1 MVNVSKKYLK
11 NDLISSSWNGFIK
24 EIKNARNQEEIKALF
39 NKFFSSAEQ
48 IALEKRL
55 AIIFLSKQGFSH
67 REIGRILDV
76 SPTTVGFVKR
86 GFKDKEKIIRKENLK
101 YVSAIRETKIGKS
114 SSRFPTYK
122 GRGRWRFLNSM

>member
-11 NDLISSSWNGFIK
+11 NDLINSSWSGFIK
-24 EIKNARNQEEIKALF
+24 EIKNTINQEEIKALF
-39 NKFFSSAEQ
+39 NKFFSSTEQ

-55 AIIFLSKQGFSH
+55 AIIFLSKQGLRH

-86 GFKDKEKIIRKENLK
+86 GFKNKEKIIQKKNLK
-101 YVSAIRETKIGKS
+101 YVSATREIKTGKFN
-114 SSRFPTYK
+114 SRFPTYK

>member
-11 NDLISSSWNGFIK
+11 NDLINSSWDSFIK
-24 EIKNARNQEEIKALF
+24 EIKNAKNREEIIALF
-39 NKFFSSAEQ
+39 RKFFSSAEQ
-48 IALEKRL
+48 IAFEKRL
-55 AIIFLSKQGFSH
+55 AIIFLSKQGLRH

-86 GFKDKEKIIRKENLK
+86 GFKNKERIIRKENLK
-101 YVSAIRETKIGKS
+101 YVSATREIKTGKS

-122 GRGRWRFLNSM
+122 GKGRWRFLNSI